1 MRANDK
7 VCSRLDYLDSLIV
20 KFQPIVPSLSFSL
33 SRTFGKSP
41 DIVISYRAFS
51 RWYNLYSP
59 KETGDARRNRWPDN
73 SPVDRARPV
82 VASVDAPCE
91 LRACTRDLRSSWLRY
106 REDGR
111 DNFVSRRHSG
121 PARASVIQLRLILT
135 SNPSEI
141 YINTIVR
148 GGVRQK
154 ENERQE
160 EEPTSIVLADARL
173 TMFSG
178 LTNQVS
184 NWMGKKPENG
194 SETTPEHKPASPDAE
209 SGAESEKKNNT
220 RYVISL

>member
-1 MRANDK
+1 M
-7 VCSRLDYLDSLIV
+7 
-20 KFQPIVPSLSFSL
+20 
-33 SRTFGKSP
+33 FGKSS
-41 DIVISYRAFS
+41 DIVILSCFFSLIQFILPKRGWETRAAID
-51 RWYNLYSP
+51 
-59 KETGDARRNRWPDN
+59 GHARS
-73 SPVDRARPV
+73 SPVDRARP
-82 VASVDAPCE
+82 AIANVDAPCE
-91 LRACTRDLRSSWLRY
+91 LRACTRDLRSLWLRY

-135 SNPSEI
+135 SNSSEI
-141 YINTIVR
+141 YINTIER
-148 GGVRQK
+148 GGVRQR
-154 ENERQE
+154 ESERQE

-194 SETTPEHKPASPDAE
+194 SETTPEQKPASPDAE

-220 RYVISL
+220 RYAISF